1 MRTELPWSFVVVD
14 SDVLFGPGG
23 HRAWFDWSSQL
34 GLSQEGAGWIVGGLF
49 RAGKR
54 QALLTNFYI
63 EL

>member
-1 MRTELPWSFVVVD
+1 MD

-23 HRAWFDWSSQL
+23 HRAWFDRSSQL